1 MCRAL
6 GQSGRT
12 RKEPKTRSAVD
23 RRPRR
28 VIVVLLLVALA
39 ACGRSP
45 SNKETSVAD
54 QHKPQHS
61 PEALTLGRIQPRTG
75 GGIEL
80 SSTAFPDEGVID
92 LRHSAYGDNL
102 SPPLHWTPV
111 EGARAYA
118 IVLEDPDAPM
128 EKPFVHW
135 MIWNIPGGITSLP
148 EGVPN
153 NATLVTPPGAIQ
165 GRNDNDSAGYFGPR
179 PPQGHGLHHYHF
191 QIFALDGPLGLHAD
205 ADLRALTNAMQGRV
219 IADGEMVGTYEQ
231 P

>member
-1 MCRAL
+1 MTL
-6 GQSGRT
+6 
-12 RKEPKTRSAVD
+12 SAVD
-23 RRPRR
+23 RGPKR
-28 VIVVLLLVALA
+28 VVAALLLVALTA
-39 ACGRSP
+39 FACKP
-45 SNKETSVAD
+45 VKETSVAD
-54 QHKPQHS
+54 RPQHS

-80 SSTAFPDEGVID
+80 SSEAFPDEGAID

-102 SPPLHWTPV
+102 SPPLSWTPV
-111 EGARAYA
+111 EGAGAYA

-135 MIWNIPGGITSLP
+135 MIWNIPGQVTSLA

-153 NATLVTPPGAIQ
+153 NAHLVTPQDAVQ
-165 GRNDNDSAGYFGPR
+165 GKNDNDSFGYFGPR
-179 PPQGHGLHHYHF
+179 PPQGHGVHHYHF
-191 QIFALDGPLGLHAD
+191 QIFALDGPLGLHSD

-219 IADGEMVGTYEQ
+219 IADGELVGTYEQ